1 MSPFGNSQVSS
12 SEVFEVDPTRER
24 DEIRTGFRWDWLLVV
39 TAAWILF
46 DIFTEPVLAVAIASF
61 KFGWNDFVNG
71 LWLRKRDPDRSR
83 GNTHFVFYSA
93 AAFWRITVTTFL
105 IVVAGLVI
113 TGLISGFR
121 GQAPRNNPAA
131 WHLTGMT
138 IFIIFVSFVLS
149 SLTSWVAMLLAWR
162 RRHKVWL
169 HPDVR
174 VDRRHKEW
182 PPRPF
187 GSNQLSRVITTSMI
201 FLVVVIVIATIVG
214 ISSMAAGKGRAAG
227 PPVWLPLAMLGGM
240 FASAIGVLVVRER
253 AIRAMAAESPFEAWP
268 EAEIE
273 SSIDQAI
280 E

>member
-1 MSPFGNSQVSS
+1 MPS
-12 SEVFEVDPTRER
+12 SEVFEIDPTRER
-24 DEIRTGFRWDWLLVV
+24 DAIRTGFRWDWLLVV

-71 LWLRKRDPDRSR
+71 LWLRRRDPDRRR

-113 TGLISGFR
+113 TGLIAVVH
-121 GQAPRNNPAA
+121 GQGPRNNPAG

-138 IFIIFVSFVLS
+138 IFIICVSFVLS
-149 SLTSWVAMLLAWR
+149 SVTSWFAMLVAWR

-169 HPDVR
+169 HPGVR
-174 VDRRHKEW
+174 LDRRHKLW
-182 PPRPF
+182 PPRPS
-187 GSNQLSRVITTSMI
+187 GHNQLSRVITTSMI
-201 FLVVVIVIATIVG
+201 FLVVVIVTATIVSL
-214 ISSMAAGKGRAAG
+214 SSMAANRGRVAG
-227 PPVWLPLAMLGGM
+227 PSVWLPLVMLGGM
-240 FASAIGVLVVRER
+240 FVSAIVVLVVRDR
-253 AIRAMAAESPFEAWP
+253 SIRTMTAKSPLEAWP
-268 EAEIE
+268 EPEFEI
-273 SSIDQAI
+273 SIDQAI

>member
-1 MSPFGNSQVSS
+1 MANSES
-12 SEVFEVDPTRER
+12 FEIDPTRER
-24 DEIRTGFRWDWLLVV
+24 DEIRSGIRWDWLLVF

-46 DIFTEPVLAVAIASF
+46 DIFTEPVLAVAIASL
-61 KFGWNDFVNG
+61 KFGWNDFANG
-71 LWLRKRDPDRSR
+71 LWLRKRDPDRRR
-83 GNTHFVFYSA
+83 GHTHFVFYSA

-138 IFIIFVSFVLS
+138 MFIVCVSFVLS

-162 RRHKVWL
+162 RSHKVWL

-201 FLVVVIVIATIVG
+201 FLVVSIVVATIVG
-214 ISSMAAGKGRAAG
+214 LSSMAAERGRVAA
-227 PPVWLPLAMLGGM
+227 PSVWLPLTMLGGM
-240 FASAIGVLVVRER
+240 FASGIVVLVVRER

-268 EAEIE
+268 EPAFEDE
-273 SSIDQAI
+273 V
-280 E
+280 EWLVE